1 MKVMVY
7 EPGHPGELRDIDN
20 TLAACQEV
28 VDGYIETVRL
38 TDELLI
44 VCNEE
49 GRLYNLPRHRLG
61 ICGTFFVCTAAGE
74 DFDGLSDSQVEYLRK
89 TVR

>member
-7 EPGHPGELRDIDN
+7 APGKPGELRDIDN

-38 TDELLI
+38 TEELLV

-49 GRLYNLPRHRLG
+49 GRLYNLPHNRRG
-61 ICGTFFVCTAAGE
+61 ICGTFFVCTTAGE

-89 TVR
+89 HPR